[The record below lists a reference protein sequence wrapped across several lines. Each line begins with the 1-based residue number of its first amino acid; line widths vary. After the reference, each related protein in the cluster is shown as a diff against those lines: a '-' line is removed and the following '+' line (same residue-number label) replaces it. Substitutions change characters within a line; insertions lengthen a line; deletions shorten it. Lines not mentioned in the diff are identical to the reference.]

1 MFVAACGVLLGL
13 AGVLKIAYL
22 VSVGRASEWPVEMLM
37 AIAAGE
43 LLTGVWFVVHA
54 RRLLTRIA
62 GVVVFASLAIASAT
76 MHFYGIAACPCLGI
90 LHVSPFGMLV
100 ADIAILAGFIALCST
115 LVKSDIWQA
124 VLELKTR

>member
-54 RRLLTRIA
+54 RRLLTHIA
-62 GVVVFASLAIASAT
+62 GVVVFASAT

-90 LHVSPFGMLV
+90 LHVSPLGMLV